1 MSRFQIVVG
10 FRTIAALMFGSWFV
24 VSAQTT
30 AAQTKAPQ
38 TTAVQNEIPGVL
50 APGAKLELVKDGFGN
65 LDGPA
70 AAPDGSLYFSD
81 AGVEQTLRLRPDGT
95 TIDVVRDPTNG
106 DTGLSFDRKGR
117 LIALEAIP
125 ARVVAIDDK
134 QNVTVLAESPKSG
147 DRYFLNDLIVDQ
159 RGGIY
164 FTDPPPR
171 SQGGDT
177 RAARVVYIKPDG
189 SSILIPTNAKRPTG
203 IILTVDGKTLLIADA
218 DSPSVLALDVQ
229 ADGTAINP
237 RRWLELKN
245 IPAGQTGTA
254 EALAIDVQNRLY
266 VAINIGVQIYSPA
279 GEYLG
284 TIAVPRPP
292 SNLAFAGAD
301 RKTLYITARS
311 NLYRIRTISAGPADR
326 PK

>member
-1 MSRFQIVVG
+1 MRRSEIVVAA
-10 FRTIAALMFGSWFV
+10 RIAVSLTFCSGLVA
-24 VSAQTT
+24 SAQSTGPSSS
-30 AAQTKAPQ
+30 QTG
-38 TTAVQNEIPGVL
+38 IPGVL
-50 APGAKLELVKDGFGN
+50 APGATLELVKDGFGN

-70 AAPDGSLYFSD
+70 AARDGSLYFSD
-81 AGVEQTLRLRPDGT
+81 IGVQQTLRLSPDGT

-106 DTGLSFDRKGR
+106 DTGLSFDRNSR

-134 QNVTVLAESPKSG
+134 QNVTVLAESPKTG
-147 DRYFLNDLIVDQ
+147 DRYFLNDLVVDQ

-177 RAARVVYIKPDG
+177 RAARVVYIKPEG
-189 SSILIPTNAKRPTG
+189 PSILIPTPAKRPTG
-203 IILTVDGKTLLIADA
+203 IVLTTDGKTLLIADA
-218 DSPSVLALDVQ
+218 DSPSILALDVQ
-229 ADGTAINP
+229 ADGSATNP
-237 RRWLELKN
+237 RRWLDLKN

-254 EALAIDVQNRLY
+254 EALAIDAENRLY
-266 VAINIGVQIYSPA
+266 VAINVAVQIYSPK

-284 TIAVPRPP
+284 TIAIPRPP
-292 SNLAFAGAD
+292 SNLAFAGVD

-326 PK
+326 AK